1 MSWVDVGGL
10 TPGATIPKDL
20 DDYLPIRSVP
30 QRKSRFGFSKVIANG
45 VDSDFGNV
53 FFLGNGQTV
62 AQAGGA
68 LVITSGTTNY
78 AETIIRGA
86 DQLFDAFNLRWSTV
100 LSQRI
105 ANQAFIVE
113 LVDIIGN
120 NLAYTINNTTSVTV
134 TIPNNPFTAVNV
146 GQTMSWFSMTST
158 AITTPTTVPA
168 TIASVSGNDV
178 TFTMGWSLGFSS
190 GTGTCTLFGWNYHR
204 FTYDGT
210 SATSFKYQ
218 TQRNGW
224 PGTSNTPAS
233 NTTASP
239 GHVCVY
245 NVEDGVAT
253 VLDHLRATATSS
265 VLSLRAQAF
274 QDLADGTIPMVL
286 QLRVPNG
293 NAPAS
298 GTTWTLAFIDYEQ
311 YAPQQVSLVS
321 ARPMNP
327 TPQYVAVQGTPG
339 VYTFYTASVGTMYSL
354 TTTASTNAANIRNA
368 KAVLGEVTISNVT
381 ATACYVK
388 FYNKSS
394 SPTVG
399 TDIPVLTI
407 PVPANT
413 TVNMA
418 FGLGKAFSTGLS
430 IAVTAGAAATDTA
443 NAVAGVQIS
452 ATYV

>member
-113 LVDIIGN
+113 LVDIIGDG
-120 NLAYTINNTTSVTV
+120 LTHTINSTTQVTV
-134 TIPNNPFTAVNV
+134 TIPGNPFTAGNV
-146 GQTMSWFSMTST
+146 GQKMSWFPTSGAGSKLT
-158 AITTPTTVPA
+158 MEG

-178 TFTMGWSLGFSS
+178 VFTFASS
-190 GTGTCTLFGWNYHR
+190 VGVGTGTGLCTLFGWNYHR

-327 TPQYVAVQGTPG
+327 TPQYVAVQGTPS

-452 ATYV
+452 ATYA

>member
-113 LVDIIGN
+113 LVDIIGDG
-120 NLAYTINNTTSVTV
+120 LTHTINSTTQVTV
-134 TIPNNPFTAVNV
+134 TIPGNPFTAGNV
-146 GQTMSWFSMTST
+146 GQKMSWFPTSGAGSKLT
-158 AITTPTTVPA
+158 MEG

-178 TFTMGWSLGFSS
+178 VFTFASS
-190 GTGTCTLFGWNYHR
+190 VGVGTGTGLCTLFGWNYHR

-253 VLDHLRATATSS
+253 VLDHLRATATYS

-327 TPQYVAVQGTPG
+327 TPQYVAVQGTPS
-339 VYTFYTASVGTMYSL
+339 VYTFYTAYVGTMYSL

-381 ATACYVK
+381 ETACYVK

-452 ATYV
+452 ATYA

>member
-113 LVDIIGN
+113 LVDIIGDG
-120 NLAYTINNTTSVTV
+120 LTHTINSTTQVTV
-134 TIPNNPFTAVNV
+134 TIPGNPFTAGNV
-146 GQTMSWFSMTST
+146 GQKMSWFPTSGAGSKLT
-158 AITTPTTVPA
+158 MEG

-178 TFTMGWSLGFSS
+178 VFTFASS
-190 GTGTCTLFGWNYHR
+190 VGVGTGTGLCTLFGWNYHR

-253 VLDHLRATATSS
+253 VLDHLRATATYS

-327 TPQYVAVQGTPG
+327 TPQYVAVQGTPS

-452 ATYV
+452 ATYA

>member
-113 LVDIIGN
+113 LVDIIGDG
-120 NLAYTINNTTSVTV
+120 LTHTINSTTQVTV
-134 TIPNNPFTAVNV
+134 TIPGNPFTAGNV
-146 GQTMSWFSMTST
+146 GQKMSWFPTSGAGSKLT
-158 AITTPTTVPA
+158 MEG

-178 TFTMGWSLGFSS
+178 VFTFASS
-190 GTGTCTLFGWNYHR
+190 VGVGTGTGLCTLFGWNYHR

-253 VLDHLRATATSS
+253 VLDHLRATATYS

-327 TPQYVAVQGTPG
+327 TPQYVAVQGTPS
-339 VYTFYTASVGTMYSL
+339 VYTFYTAYVGTMYSL

-418 FGLGKAFSTGLS
+418 FGLGKVFSTGLS

-452 ATYV
+452 ATYA

>member
-113 LVDIIGN
+113 LVDIIGDG
-120 NLAYTINNTTSVTV
+120 LTHTINSTTQVTV
-134 TIPNNPFTAVNV
+134 TIPGNPFTAGNV
-146 GQTMSWFSMTST
+146 GQKMSWFPTSGAGSKLT
-158 AITTPTTVPA
+158 MEG

-178 TFTMGWSLGFSS
+178 VFTFASS
-190 GTGTCTLFGWNYHR
+190 VGVGTGTGLCTLFGWNYHR

-253 VLDHLRATATSS
+253 VLDHLRATATYS

-339 VYTFYTASVGTMYSL
+339 VYTFYTASVGEMGSL

-452 ATYV
+452 ATYA

>member
-113 LVDIIGN
+113 LVDIIGDG
-120 NLAYTINNTTSVTV
+120 LTHTINSTTQVTV
-134 TIPNNPFTAVNV
+134 TIPGNPFTAGNV
-146 GQTMSWFSMTST
+146 GQKMSWFPTSGAGSKLT
-158 AITTPTTVPA
+158 MEG

-178 TFTMGWSLGFSS
+178 VFTFASS
-190 GTGTCTLFGWNYHR
+190 VGVGTGTGLCTLFGWNYHR

-253 VLDHLRATATSS
+253 VLDHLRATATYS

-327 TPQYVAVQGTPG
+327 TPQYVAVQGTPS
-339 VYTFYTASVGTMYSL
+339 VYTFYTAYVGTMYSL

-381 ATACYVK
+381 ETACYVK

-443 NAVAGVQIS
+443 NAVADVQIS
-452 ATYV
+452 ATYA

>member
-62 AQAGGA
+62 A
-68 LVITSGTTNY
+68 
-78 AETIIRGA
+78 
-86 DQLFDAFNLRWSTV
+86 
-100 LSQRI
+100 
-105 ANQAFIVE
+105 
-113 LVDIIGN
+113 
-120 NLAYTINNTTSVTV
+120 
-134 TIPNNPFTAVNV
+134 
-146 GQTMSWFSMTST
+146 
-158 AITTPTTVPA
+158 
-168 TIASVSGNDV
+168 
-178 TFTMGWSLGFSS
+178 
-190 GTGTCTLFGWNYHR
+190 
-204 FTYDGT
+204 TY
-210 SATSFKYQ
+210 
-218 TQRNGW
+218 
-224 PGTSNTPAS
+224 
-233 NTTASP
+233 
-239 GHVCVY
+239 
-245 NVEDGVAT
+245 
-253 VLDHLRATATSS
+253 S

-327 TPQYVAVQGTPG
+327 TPQYVAVQGTPS

-394 SPTVG
+394 SPTVD

-452 ATYV
+452 ATYA

>member
-113 LVDIIGN
+113 LVDIIGDG
-120 NLAYTINNTTSVTV
+120 LTHTINSTTQVTV
-134 TIPNNPFTAVNV
+134 TIPGNPFTAGNV
-146 GQTMSWFSMTST
+146 GQKMSWFPTSGAGSKLT
-158 AITTPTTVPA
+158 MEG

-178 TFTMGWSLGFSS
+178 VFTFASS
-190 GTGTCTLFGWNYHR
+190 VGVGTGTGLCTLFGWNYHR

-253 VLDHLRATATSS
+253 VLDHLRATATYS

-286 QLRVPNG
+286 QLRVQNG

-327 TPQYVAVQGTPG
+327 TPLCVAVQGTPS

-452 ATYV
+452 ATYA

>member
-113 LVDIIGN
+113 LVDIIGDG
-120 NLAYTINNTTSVTV
+120 LTHTINSTTQVTV
-134 TIPNNPFTAVNV
+134 TIPGNPFTAGNV
-146 GQTMSWFSMTST
+146 GQKMSWFPTSGAGSKLT
-158 AITTPTTVPA
+158 MEG

-178 TFTMGWSLGFSS
+178 VFTFASS
-190 GTGTCTLFGWNYHR
+190 VGVGTGTGLCTLFGWNYHR

-339 VYTFYTASVGTMYSL
+339 VYTFYTASVGEMGSL

-418 FGLGKAFSTGLS
+418 FGLGKVFSTGLS

-452 ATYV
+452 ATYA